1 MLKILRL
8 LRLARVAYKLEL
20 LTQYGAI
27 ALTVSVLIFG
37 MMAHWLACVWY
48 LIGWN
53 ELNNIRKCPS
63 NAFY

>member
-53 ELNNIRKCPS
+53 ELNNLGKL
-63 NAFY
+63 Y